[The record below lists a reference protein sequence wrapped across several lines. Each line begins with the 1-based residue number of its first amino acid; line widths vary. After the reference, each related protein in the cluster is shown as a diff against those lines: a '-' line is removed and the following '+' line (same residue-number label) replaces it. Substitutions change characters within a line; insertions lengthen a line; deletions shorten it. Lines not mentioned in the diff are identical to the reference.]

1 MTEDLHIPSL
11 RSGQAPSADSG
22 AGLLRLGYHDRAN
35 LLPLLYPLKAGWIGP
50 ESPWKLEIVNE
61 TPAKLLSALLD
72 GELDAAFLTP
82 AAAQLH
88 GGKIAPLGGWGLAGT
103 GASETALLLAPQRLD
118 LVDGSDVAITPGAA
132 GSAAEHL
139 LRTML
144 TPYYGITLNLRT
156 PAEPEYDEE
165 GARLLYGDEAARQAG
180 SIPKGWVAEDLGL
193 AWWVLTGLPMVWE
206 VLCSL
211 RDLQLKKPDAL
222 ETLQSLLRLSQ
233 RSASEQ
239 NASITQEATSR
250 LHLDLKRSKELF
262 ARQRYTLGQEEQKG
276 LARFLD
282 MAARAKAI

>member
-1 MTEDLHIPSL
+1 MTEDLHI
-11 RSGQAPSADSG
+11 
-22 AGLLRLGYHDRAN
+22 LRLGYHDRAN
-35 LLPLLYPLKAGWIGP
+35 LLPLLYPLKAGWTGP

-61 TPAKLLSALLD
+61 TPAILLAALLD
-72 GELDAAFLTP
+72 GGLDAAFVTP

-88 GGKIAPLGGWGLAGT
+88 GSKIAPLGGWGLAGT

-118 LVDGSDVAITPGAA
+118 LIDGSDVAITPGAA

-139 LRTML
+139 LQTML
-144 TPYYGITLNLRT
+144 APYYGITLNLRE
-156 PAEPEYDEE
+156 PGEPEYNEG

-180 SIPKGWVAEDLGL
+180 SNPKGWVAEDMGL

-206 VLCSL
+206 LLCSP
-211 RDLQLKKPDAL
+211 RDLQVKKPGAP
-222 ETLQSLLRLSQ
+222 EALQSLVRLSQ

-239 NASITQEATSR
+239 SASIVQEAASR
-250 LHLDLKRSKELF
+250 LPLDQKRIKELF